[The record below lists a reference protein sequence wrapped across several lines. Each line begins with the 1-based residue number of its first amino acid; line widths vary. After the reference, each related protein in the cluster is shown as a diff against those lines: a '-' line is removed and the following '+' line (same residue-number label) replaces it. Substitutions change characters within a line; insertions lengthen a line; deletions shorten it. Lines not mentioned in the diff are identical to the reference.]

1 MTEAR
6 WRKLFSLKLQELI
19 LEKGMTENSLSTA
32 SGLGQPAIW
41 KYTHCLRT
49 PSALSILKLAY
60 ALGVTTDELMDFG
73 ETVEEGIFDDRVL
86 YAEVRKELD
95 SGYRNENGHF

>member
-1 MTEAR
+1 MTESR
-6 WRKLFSLKLQELI
+6 WRKFFSIRLQELI
-19 LEKGMTENSLSTA
+19 LERGMTENSLSTV

-60 ALGVTTDELMDFG
+60 ALDVTTDELIDFG
-73 ETVEEGIFDDRVL
+73 ETVDEGVFDEDVL
-86 YAEVRKELD
+86 YKELRYEID
-95 SGYRNENGHF
+95 SKN